1 MLDNLL
7 YILPLMIVVIGLGFV
22 WRKWRQEQQ
31 LSQHLRELLTKQQ
44 LENGRLLASV
54 EQHDDRLLLEERR
67 REYTELECSRL
78 RQSLSE
84 SEQTRAELRARLEIL
99 EQMLTTLREEKA
111 NLSVELQD
119 RFRLLA
125 SEILQER
132 SLSLEERSQEL
143 LRPLREDLQRFASK
157 METTYGQESRE
168 RFSLQEQIKELIE
181 RSLQLGKEA
190 DQLSRALRGET
201 KVQGNWGEM
210 ILEKILEGSGLIAGQ
225 EYEVQECHTDED
237 NNRFIPDV
245 IIKYPDG
252 GRIIIDSKVSLTAYT
267 HYANAE
273 SEEERNRYATL
284 HLQSIQNHINELSA
298 KDYRSIV
305 KDSAGFV
312 MMFIPNEP
320 AYSLA
325 LQLRPTLWD
334 EAYRRHIILMNGTNL
349 IAALRMALDIWQR
362 SRQISNVEGILGEVS
377 KLYDKFRVFSEKFLD
392 AEEKLKRAHET
403 LLSAQ
408 TTLHS
413 GRGNIVSSL
422 EKIRRMGIKVKKN
435 LPETLTQDLDSLE
448 EDTDQDSL

>member
-422 EKIRRMGIKVKKN
+422 EKIRRMGIKVKKK

>member
-1 MLDNLL
+1 MLDNFL
-7 YILPLMIVVIGLGFV
+7 YALPLVVVAVGFGLV
-22 WRKWRQEQQ
+22 WRRWVQEQQ
-31 LSQHLRELLTKQQ
+31 RSLQLRELLTKHQ
-44 LENGRLLASV
+44 LENSRLSAAA
-54 EQHDDRLLLEERR
+54 EQCDNHLLIEEQR
-67 REYTELECSRL
+67 RERTEAECNRL
-78 RQSLSE
+78 RQALSE
-84 SEQTRAELRARLEIL
+84 SEQKRAELKARLEML
-99 EQMLTTLREEKA
+99 EQMLTSLREEKA
-111 NLSVELQD
+111 NLSMELQD
-119 RFRLLA
+119 RFKVLA

-132 SLSLEERSQEL
+132 SLSLEERNQEL
-143 LRPLREDLQRFASK
+143 LSPLREDLQRFASK
-157 METTYGQESRE
+157 VETTYGQEARE

-190 DQLSRALRGET
+190 DQLSRALRGEA

-210 ILEKILEGSGLIAGQ
+210 ILEKILEGSGLVAGQ
-225 EYEVQECHTDED
+225 EYEIQESHTDED

-245 IIKYPDG
+245 VIKYPDG
-252 GRIIIDSKVSLTAYT
+252 GRIIIDSKVSLSAYT
-267 HYANAE
+267 HYVNAE
-273 SEEERNRYATL
+273 SEEERTHYATL
-284 HLQSIQNHINELSA
+284 HLQSIQNHINELSN

-325 LQLRPTLWD
+325 LQMRPTLWD
-334 EAYRRHIILMNGTNL
+334 EAYKKHIILMNGTNL

-377 KLYDKFRVFSEKFLD
+377 KLYDKFRIFSEKFLE
-392 AEEKLKRAHET
+392 AEEKLKRAHDT

-422 EKIRRMGIKVKKN
+422 EKIRRMGIKVKKH
-435 LPETLTQDLDSLE
+435 LPETLTQNLDSLE
-448 EDTDQDSL
+448 EDI